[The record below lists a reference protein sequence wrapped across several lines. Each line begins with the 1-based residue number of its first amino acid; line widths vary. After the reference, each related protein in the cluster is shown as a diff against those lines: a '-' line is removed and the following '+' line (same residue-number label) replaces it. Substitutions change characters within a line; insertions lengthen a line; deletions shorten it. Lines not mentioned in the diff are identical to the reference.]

1 MSLTRPRLF
10 ARMLPVL
17 AALAASVPAAPVSA
31 GPGGLAEP
39 VAATASGA
47 AAGEARLARL
57 PPLVGVEQNG
67 GRHVVSGIALEGFDP
82 VTYFLGNKPQP
93 GERALEAVWRGT
105 AWRFTSEAN
114 RAAFLS
120 RPQVYAPRL
129 GGFDALGDEGEAGRL
144 VRGRETPAVCRSV
157 DDKPLP
163 VPFLGIARRPFW
175 EIRHC
180 VASGIEQVCRST
192 LRARAV

>member
-31 GPGGLAEP
+31 GPGGIAEP

-129 GGFDALGDEGEAGRL
+129 GGFDALAMGEGRL
-144 VRGRETPAVCRSV
+144 VEAGARVAAVV
-157 DDKPLP
+157 DDKLYLFHSRASRDA
-163 VPFLGIARRPFW
+163 FLDDPQARER
-175 EIRHC
+175 
-180 VASGIEQVCRST
+180 AEQVWQEQ
-192 LRARAV
+192 RARLARL